1 MLIRLYESVLAAAG
15 LVANKEGLISMDL
28 DGIHTPCTV
37 GKDPAK
43 RLVLPLPEV
52 LANPNWQT
60 TIAFHPMSESLLRGE
75 SEVLRK
81 LKALLMVR
89 ILGVTTELATQLMA
103 IAVNVDAQKKL
114 TPDQH
119 EFLSQVGAVSEN
131 TFKDL
136 TKIIESL
143 GIDKNQLCNMYLKRA
158 GQWKGKGYSRVAV
171 TTFPLI
177 EQLGSQGKDVFH
189 MSLHSQK
196 NKKAIKALFDYIL
209 PEAGDVDK
217 YSFGTNSDVAPY
229 FHAMMSSFAK
239 IAKQLNSTTRKF
251 KKHLDDADKLLINVD
266 FDKDLNDL
274 GKFRDLIPSLTG
286 NEGVI
291 LDKAGSEVK
300 STTNNK
306 VVVLDTSTPAKATH
320 HALASIENAE
330 VPLQQ
335 TQVTQQPAQTPQV
348 QPWENAPAPQ
358 QYQQPQQAAAP
369 AKEAGTVTFDSLLQ
383 NRLGV
388 PAQQPMQQ
396 PMYQQPQQYLQQPMQ
411 QPMMTPQQQFVQQ
424 FTQPQGMMGYPNQFQ
439 QQGFMQPQQPMFPT
453 GI

>member
-114 TPDQH
+114 SPDQH
-119 EFLSQVGAVSEN
+119 EFLSLVGAVSEN

-143 GIDKNQLCNMYLKRA
+143 GIDKNQLCHMYLKRA

-177 EQLGSQGKDVFH
+177 EQLGTQGKEVFTF
-189 MSLHSQK
+189 SLHSQK

-209 PEAGDVDK
+209 PEAENVDK

-239 IAKQLNSTTRKF
+239 IAKQLNSITRKF
-251 KKHLDDADKLLINVD
+251 KKHLDDADKLLINVE
-266 FDKDLNDL
+266 FDKELNDL
-274 GKFRDLIPSLTG
+274 NKFRDLIPSLSG
-286 NEGVI
+286 NEGVV
-291 LDKAGSEVK
+291 LDKAGAEVK
-300 STTNNK
+300 APVNNK
-306 VVVLDTSTPAKATH
+306 VVVLDTSVPKAATH
-320 HALASIENAE
+320 QALASIENAE

-335 TQVTQQPAQTPQV
+335 PAQQPVQQPNQV
-348 QPWENAPAPQ
+348 MPWDT
-358 QYQQPQQAAAP
+358 QPQQQAAP
-369 AKEAGTVTFDSLLQ
+369 VQQTQAPKESGTISFDSLLQ
-383 NRLGV
+383 NRMGI
-388 PAQQPMQQ
+388 APMQQ
-396 PMYQQPQQYLQQPMQ
+396 PILQPQYQQPMMQQPMLQQPML
-411 QPMMTPQQQFVQQ
+411 TPQQMFVQQ
-424 FTQPQGMMGYPNQFQ
+424 FAQPQQNMMGYPGQFP
-439 QQGFMQPQQPMFPT
+439 QQGFMQQQQPMFPT

>member
-1 MLIRLYESVLAAAG
+1 MLIPLYESVLAAAG

-28 DGIHTPCTV
+28 DGIHAPCTV

-43 RLVLPLPEV
+43 RLVLPIPEV
-52 LANPNWQT
+52 LANPNWQS
-60 TIAFHPMSESLLRGE
+60 TIAFHPMAESLLRGE

-81 LKALLMVR
+81 LKGLLMVR
-89 ILGVTTELATQLMA
+89 VLSVTADLATQLMA

-119 EFLSQVGAVSEN
+119 EFLSTVGAVSEN

-136 TKIIESL
+136 TKIVESL

-177 EQLGSQGKDVFH
+177 EQLGSQGKEVFNF
-189 MSLHSQK
+189 SLHSQK

-209 PEAGDVDK
+209 PEADNVDK
-217 YSFGTNSDVAPY
+217 YSYGTNSDVAPY

-239 IAKQLNSTTRKF
+239 IAKQLNGVTRKF
-251 KKHLDDADKLLINVD
+251 KKHLDEADKLLINLE
-266 FDKDLNDL
+266 FDKELNDL
-274 GKFRDLIPSLTG
+274 GKFRDLIPSLSG
-286 NEGVI
+286 NEGVL
-291 LDKAGSEVK
+291 LDKSGAETKPQQNG
-300 STTNNK
+300 NK
-306 VVVLDTSTPAKATH
+306 VVVLDTSVSKQAAH

-335 TQVTQQPAQTPQV
+335 TQ
-348 QPWENAPAPQ
+348 APQ
-358 QYQQPQQAAAP
+358 QTLPWEAQQQAPQHQTGQWQPPQPQPTQAP
-369 AKEAGTVTFDSLLQ
+369 RESGVISFDSLLQ
-383 NRLGV
+383 NRMGI
-388 PAQQPMQQ
+388 QPPPVQQ
-396 PMYQQPQQYLQQPMQ
+396 PMYQQPQQYMQ
-411 QPMMTPQQQFVQQ
+411 QPMGQPVLTPQQMFVQQ
-424 FTQPQGMMGYPNQFQ
+424 FQHPQQSMMGYPA
-439 QQGFMQPQQPMFPT
+439 QQPMYQQPMYPT

>member
-1 MLIRLYESVLAAAG
+1 MLIRLYESVLSAAG

-37 GKDPAK
+37 GKEPAK
-43 RLVLPLPEV
+43 RLVLPTPEV
-52 LANPNWQT
+52 LANPSWQT

-89 ILGVTTELATQLMA
+89 VLGVTTELATQLMA

-114 TPDQH
+114 SPDQH
-119 EFLSQVGAVSEN
+119 EYLSQVGAVSEN

-136 TKIIESL
+136 SKIIESL
-143 GIDKNQLCNMYLKRA
+143 GIDRNQLCHMYLKRA

-177 EQLGSQGKDVFH
+177 EQLGSVGKEVFGF
-189 MSLHSQK
+189 SLHSQK

-209 PEAGDVDK
+209 PNAEDVDK

-239 IAKQLNSTTRKF
+239 IAKQLNNITRKF

-266 FDKDLNDL
+266 FDKELGDL
-274 GKFRDLIPSLTG
+274 GKFRDLVPSLSG

-291 LDKAGSEVK
+291 LDKGGAEVK
-300 STTNNK
+300 QLQPGSK
-306 VVVLDTSTPAKATH
+306 VVVLDTGVSKVATH

-330 VPLQQ
+330 VPVQQ
-335 TQVTQQPAQTPQV
+335 IQQPINQVMPWDGLPAQQVTQATV
-348 QPWENAPAPQ
+348 QHHPQ
-358 QYQQPQQAAAP
+358 QP
-369 AKEAGTVTFDSLLQ
+369 KEPGTVTFDSLLQ
-383 NRLGV
+383 SRLGV
-388 PAQQPMQQ
+388 VVQPQVMQ
-396 PMYQQPQQYLQQPMQ
+396 PMYQQPMMQPQ
-411 QPMMTPQQQFVQQ
+411 LNVPTLTPQQMFVQQ
-424 FTQPQGMMGYPNQFQ
+424 FSQPQPMMGYPNQFQ
-439 QQGFMQPQQPMFPT
+439 QPQGFVSQPMFPT